1 MKKHCIY
8 SLLIL
13 ALFVFFST
21 SAYGQESKVNACY
34 KKKTGALRIVSDP
47 SLCNLKKENP
57 ISWLTAPIVSIVW
70 DGIKVYSATD
80 EFLGILVDIDHF
92 YIPSL
97 GKLMS
102 LSERNMASD
111 LYYKSENCTG
121 TPYLGPDVWIG
132 VLIHTKD
139 LHNGQYKFYYQS
151 DTMELATFLSH
162 QSWNGVNFECEAL
175 SEPIMPILSPIIEVT
190 LPFAF
195 PFVEPLKLQ

>member
-1 MKKHCIY
+1 MKKQCIY

-21 SAYGQESKVNACY
+21 TAYGQESRVNACY

-57 ISWLTAPIVSIVW
+57 ISWYTASAGGG
-70 DGIKVYSATD
+70 GIKVYSATD

-102 LSERNMASD
+102 LSKRDMASD
-111 LYYKSENCTG
+111 LYYKSDNCTG

-132 VLIHTKD
+132 SFIHTKD

-175 SEPIMPILSPIIEVT
+175 FEPIMPILSPIIEVT

-195 PFVEPLKLQ
+195 PFVQPLKLQ